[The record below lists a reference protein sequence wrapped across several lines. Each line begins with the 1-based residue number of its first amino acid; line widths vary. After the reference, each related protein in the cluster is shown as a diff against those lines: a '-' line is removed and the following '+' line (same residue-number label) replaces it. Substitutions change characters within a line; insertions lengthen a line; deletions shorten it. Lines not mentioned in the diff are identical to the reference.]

1 MVLLV
6 EELRYGSWRAVQR
19 CSGSA
24 ILPSYPV
31 QQVRDLGSLSC
42 RDVSREG
49 TSLSQTHK
57 DMSFGDTSHRAH
69 SPKVHCVVHE
79 ATASVHVCIYILLY
93 YVSCTVIC
101 HV

>member
-6 EELRYGSWRAVQR
+6 EELRYGSRRAAVQR

-42 RDVSREG
+42 RDVSRG
-49 TSLSQTHK
+49 R
-57 DMSFGDTSHRAH
+57 F
-69 SPKVHCVVHE
+69 P
-79 ATASVHVCIYILLY
+79 
-93 YVSCTVIC
+93 
-101 HV
+101 